1 VPAKARKRP
10 PPKPPRPDWLTAEAE
25 AEVIASVEAGNTVTT
40 AVAAAGID
48 PADLYLWA
56 AEGKARV
63 DAGVADAVFTGFCA
77 ALSTAR
83 AKAEQAMVEALTA
96 DAKGGFLTRRYTK
109 EYPNGDTEV
118 DETYS
123 PPNARAALEWMKA
136 RNGQQWGKPEAASDM
151 LGGEGAVSGAPG
163 QEQGTIEALAGRLHK
178 MLTDRAEETPQDD
191 GPAVIGVVLPPD
203 PEPGG

>member
-10 PPKPPRPDWLTAEAE
+10 PPKPPRPSWLTAEAE
-25 AEVIASVEAGNTVTT
+25 AEVIASVQAGNTITT

-56 AEGKARV
+56 SEGKART
-63 DAGVADAVFTGFCA
+63 DAGVADVVFTGFCA

-151 LGGEGAVSGAPG
+151 LGGDAGAGAPG
-163 QEQGTIEALAGRLHK
+163 QEAGTIEALAGRLHS
-178 MLTDRAEETPQDD
+178 LLSARNDGEPQED
-191 GPAVIGVVLPPD
+191 GPVAIGVVLPPD
-203 PEPGG
+203 PEPGS